1 MILSN
6 KVYNILKWVVLV
18 CLPACILAWSQIAA
32 IYNLDDAHQVT
43 DTLSVINVL
52 LGTLTGVSGAV
63 YNKQVTNNTK
73 EDENNG
79 V

>member
-32 IYNLDDAHQVT
+32 IYHLDDAHQVT

-79 V
+79 